1 MSYVLIN
8 NNYIHLS
15 YRSAHAHT
23 LTHPQT
29 HTNTHAHTHT
39 HARTHTQHMITDYI
53 NNLLL
58 RIRKYMSSLSHE
70 CYLIIMKQGK
80 QMKKLWYKLI

>member
-23 LTHPQT
+23 LTYPQT
-29 HTNTHAHTHT
+29 HTHTHAHTHT
-39 HARTHTQHMITDYI
+39 QITDYI

-80 QMKKLWYKLI
+80 ENTNIMMTI

>member
-23 LTHPQT
+23 LTHTQT

-39 HARTHTQHMITDYI
+39 QITDYI

-70 CYLIIMKQGK
+70 CYLIIMKQEK
-80 QMKKLWYKLI
+80 ENTNPRQK

>member
-23 LTHPQT
+23 LTHP
-29 HTNTHAHTHT
+29 HTHT
-39 HARTHTQHMITDYI
+39 HTHTQHMITDYI

-70 CYLIIMKQGK
+70 CYLIIMKQEK
-80 QMKKLWYKLI
+80 ENTNPRQK